1 MPLPRKS
8 TYNLLLA
15 SATDTMD
22 VLLTDDDPQIL
33 EGVRRV
39 FERRGHAVATA
50 ATAKD
55 ALRAL
60 ERRSFDLL
68 VLDWNLPDQEG
79 VEVVEKLRASGRMV
93 PVLMLTARTEQD
105 DLVRA
110 LDAGADDFL
119 PKQSARPDVLLA
131 RAEALVRRA
140 LYPPPP
146 RRIVAG
152 DILVDEGAKAAIVGG
167 EPLDL
172 APSELRVLALLAASC
187 GKVLSRAELTA
198 GCWGDGADVTDN
210 ALESLIKRL
219 RKKLGPAGDR
229 LQAVRLRG
237 YVLLE
242 R

>member
-1 MPLPRKS
+1 
-8 TYNLLLA
+8 
-15 SATDTMD
+15 MD
-22 VLLTDDDPQIL
+22 VLVTDDDPQIL

-39 FERRGHAVATA
+39 FERRGHAVVTA
-50 ATAKD
+50 ATASE
-55 ALRAL
+55 AFRAL
-60 ERRSFDLL
+60 DRRSFDLL
-68 VLDWNLPDQEG
+68 VLDWNLPDMSG
-79 VEVVEKLRASGRMV
+79 VELVEQLRAAGRMV
-93 PVLMLTARTEQD
+93 PVLMLTARSEQD

-119 PKQSARPDVLLA
+119 PKQSARADVLLA
-131 RAEALVRRA
+131 RAEALGRRA

-146 RRIVAG
+146 RRIIAG
-152 DILVDEGAKAAIVGG
+152 DIVIDEGAKAAMVG
-167 EPLDL
+167 EEVLDL
-172 APSELRVLALLAASC
+172 APSELKVLVLLASSC
-187 GKVLSRAELTA
+187 GKVLSRAELIS

-210 ALESLIKRL
+210 ALESLVKRL